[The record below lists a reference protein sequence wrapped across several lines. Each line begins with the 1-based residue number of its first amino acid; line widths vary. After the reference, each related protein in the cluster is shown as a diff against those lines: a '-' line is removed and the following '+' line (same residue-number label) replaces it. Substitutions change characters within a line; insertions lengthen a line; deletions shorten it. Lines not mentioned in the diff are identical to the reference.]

1 VDITLQARC
10 ACTVLGGESQIASG
24 TSPTLL
30 EHWLYEV
37 GNYASIAAAASA
49 PGTTS

>member
-1 VDITLQARC
+1 VDIALQARC
-10 ACTVLGGESQIASG
+10 ACAVLGGESQIASE
-24 TSPTLL
+24 TSSTLL
-30 EHWLYEV
+30 ERWLYEA

>member
-10 ACTVLGGESQIASG
+10 ACTVLGGETQIASG
-24 TSPTLL
+24 TSYALL
-30 EHWLYEV
+30 ERWLYEA
-37 GNYASIAAAASA
+37 GNYASIAATASA